1 MSSDTD
7 KIKIKL
13 KPHQETVVKYMSDP
27 SKKGLILYHS
37 TGSGKT
43 ITSIMSMLQHPE
55 QIVIIGKKSSKKA
68 FRDDLK
74 KIGVDFDLD
83 LTDSDKDSDP
93 NNRII
98 TEPRYLFFTFSKM
111 KKILQDNLAL
121 LAEKSV
127 IIDEAHNLRN
137 ETTHNLMLINAANL
151 AKRVMLLTATPV
163 INYINDLSVL
173 VNLVKDSPILPTDID
188 SFNAAYYN
196 SQTKT
201 IENPDILVKKLSN
214 CISYYDHYKNSVD
227 YPSTSTEYIDVEMN
241 YEQLMEYKN
250 YIKKYFYDVQLEYR
264 GMGKG
269 EYFVDFG
276 ELHSR
281 KKNFFLSS
289 TRQLSN
295 TLDGK
300 TDFPKI
306 QEMYKMILEQKKK
319 NLVPMIIYSNFL
331 ENGVY
336 TLAKLLERSDISYKT
351 ITGNSTDEKIN
362 FVVNDYNKRK
372 IDILMITSAGSESL
386 DLKNTRVIHI
396 MEPHWNESRIK
407 QVIGRAVRYKSHS
420 DLPESERNV
429 KIVRWASVF
438 PNTILN
444 KSADGYLIELSKTK
458 DDIFKVFDQIIQDAS
473 IENNNMKKYIKMK
486 RISMTSGQNDNDNVK
501 KHKIRKNTQQKGGAI
516 HTIYLYNKYRYMD
529 LKNR

>member
-1 MSSDTD
+1 
-7 KIKIKL
+7 
-13 KPHQETVVKYMSDP
+13 
-27 SKKGLILYHS
+27 
-37 TGSGKT
+37 
-43 ITSIMSMLQHPE
+43 
-55 QIVIIGKKSSKKA
+55 
-68 FRDDLK
+68 
-74 KIGVDFDLD
+74 
-83 LTDSDKDSDP
+83 
-93 NNRII
+93 
-98 TEPRYLFFTFSKM
+98 
-111 KKILQDNLAL
+111 
-121 LAEKSV
+121 
-127 IIDEAHNLRN
+127 
-137 ETTHNLMLINAANL
+137 
-151 AKRVMLLTATPV
+151 
-163 INYINDLSVL
+163 
-173 VNLVKDSPILPTDID
+173 
-188 SFNAAYYN
+188 
-196 SQTKT
+196 
-201 IENPDILVKKLSN
+201 
-214 CISYYDHYKNSVD
+214 
-227 YPSTSTEYIDVEMN
+227 
-241 YEQLMEYKN
+241 
-250 YIKKYFYDVQLEYR
+250 
-264 GMGKG
+264 
-269 EYFVDFG
+269 
-276 ELHSR
+276 
-281 KKNFFLSS
+281 
-289 TRQLSN
+289 
-295 TLDGK
+295 
-300 TDFPKI
+300 
-306 QEMYKMILEQKKK
+306 MILEQKKK